1 MDSRDSLSN
10 SRDADE
16 NSIFVTGNEASMLFE
31 SRRYSECLDKLH
43 QLSLLKKD
51 DPKVIHNI
59 VVAEYFKDGCS
70 DPRKVLEVL
79 NKVKKTSEDLARA
92 SDEQAETLG
101 NHGNSI
107 SGSKGSGTTLHQLS
121 ASNSSIP
128 YIDEFDTSVTTLNI
142 AVVLFHLH
150 EYASALSI
158 LEPLFQN
165 LEPIEETTALHICL
179 LLLDVALASQ
189 NAKKVVEVLQ
199 YLERTFGVGYL
210 IAQGDNGSTVQPHYS
225 HPPVKPSSLPSNS
238 TSLEISTSDSVSSAP
253 EKPLVRTLSDEN
265 YENLLST
272 LDSGAQ
278 NHVRPPG
285 LSSNDLSKSSSDRS
299 VPALDLKFKLHL
311 YKIRLLILTRNLKAA
326 KREVKNFMNIGRG
339 RDSSTALLLKSHL
352 EYARGNYRKSIK
364 LLMTSN
370 NRTESGMSCVINNN
384 LGCIYHQLKKHHT
397 STVLFSKGLK
407 STSEFR
413 SEKPL
418 KLLSFSQDKF
428 HLMVYNCGLQYL
440 VSGKPIIAGRCF
452 QKAGLVFYDRPLL
465 WLRIAE
471 CCLLALEKGL
481 LEPTHA
487 PNNEQLIVHVAG
499 KGAWRRL
506 HVKDESKLRHSDYT
520 EDNNDGPKGV
530 DDQQKLSLPF
540 GRQCLLNALHLLN
553 SLELKS
559 KPKPKLAEGVLPCA
573 MEEDGSSGRSVKDLN
588 HKNISAAD
596 SKASSMAVGASQASA
611 NGDAKDS
618 KAGGNLTATLQGS
631 VSMYEEICRTENN
644 LIKQAV
650 LADLAYIEL
659 ALENPLKAL
668 SVAKS
673 LLTLPECSRVYTFF
687 GNIYAAEA
695 LCRLDR
701 VNEAASHLSLY
712 MADGMNPNSPYSEE
726 DAEKWRSGKVV
737 DGEESSGVFTAM
749 HEPVEESQ
757 GAILLKPAEARGALF
772 VSFACLYGMQGDL
785 KLAHQYASKALSVI
799 PTSQQAILTAAY
811 FDLLLGKS
819 QDALVKLKNC
829 SRVRFLSTGVTLR
842 SSS

>member
-1 MDSRDSLSN
+1 MDSRDLSSN
-10 SRDADE
+10 CRDGDE
-16 NSIFVTGNEASMLFE
+16 NNNNINNNNNNSIFVTGNEASMLFE
-31 SRRYSECLDKLH
+31 SRRYSECIDKLH
-43 QLSLLKKD
+43 HLLLLKKD
-51 DPKVIHNI
+51 DPKVLHNI

-79 NKVKKTSEDLARA
+79 NKVKKTSEDLARS
-92 SDEQAETLG
+92 SDEQTETPS

-107 SGSKGSGTTLHQLS
+107 SGSKGSGTALHQLS

-189 NAKKVVEVLQ
+189 NAKKVMEVLQ
-199 YLERTFGVGYL
+199 YLERTFGLGHL

-225 HPPVKPSSLPSNS
+225 HLPVKSSSLPSNS
-238 TSLEISTSDSVSSAP
+238 TSLDISTSDSVLSAP
-253 EKPLVRTLSDEN
+253 ENPLVRTLSDEN

-285 LSSNDLSKSSSDRS
+285 LLSNDLSKPSLDRS

-339 RDSSTALLLKSHL
+339 RDSSIALLLKSHL

-370 NRTESGMSCVINNN
+370 NRTEPGMSCIINNN
-384 LGCIYHQLKKHHT
+384 LGCIYHQLKKHHA

-440 VSGKPIIAGRCF
+440 ISGKPIIAARCF

-481 LEPTHA
+481 LEPILDPKH
-487 PNNEQLIVHVAG
+487 EEVIVHVAG
-499 KGAWRRL
+499 KGAWRQL
-506 HVKDESKLRHSDYT
+506 HVTDESKVRHLEST
-520 EDNNDGPKGV
+520 EDNNG
-530 DDQQKLSLPF
+530 DQQKLSISF
-540 GRQCLLNALHLLN
+540 GRQCLLNALHLLER
-553 SLELKS
+553 LELKLR
-559 KPKPKLAEGVLPCA
+559 PKLKSPEGVLPLA
-573 MEEDGSSGRSVKDLN
+573 VEEDGSNGRSAKDSN
-588 HKNISAAD
+588 HKNMSAVD
-596 SKASSMAVGASQASA
+596 SKAVGASQASA

-618 KAGGNLTATLQGS
+618 KAGGNLTATLQIS
-631 VSMYEEICRTENN
+631 VSAYEEVCRAEN
-644 LIKQAV
+644 LLMKQAV
-650 LADLAYIEL
+650 LADLAYLEL
-659 ALENPLKAL
+659 TLDNPLKAL
-668 SVAKS
+668 SAAKS
-673 LLTLPECSRVYTFF
+673 LLTLPGCSRIYTFF

-695 LCRLDR
+695 LCRLNR
-701 VNEAASHLSLY
+701 ANEAATHLSHYLSE
-712 MADGMNPNSPYSEE
+712 GMTASCPYSED
-726 DAEKWRSGKVV
+726 DAEKWRGKKVVV
-737 DGEESSGVFTAM
+737 DGEEPSGGG
-749 HEPVEESQ
+749 EPVEESQ
-757 GAILLKPAEARGALF
+757 GIVLLKPAEARGALF
-772 VSFACLYGMQGDL
+772 VSFACLYGMQGNVE
-785 KLAHQYASKALSVI
+785 LAHQLASKAHSLVPNSR
-799 PTSQQAILTAAY
+799 QAILTAAY

-819 QDALVKLKNC
+819 QDALAKLKNC
-829 SRVRFLSTGVTLR
+829 SRVRFLSATGLTLR